1 MLVSPRVVKTQL
13 LRLAISFHI
22 ACIPILIPT
31 LLAFLQATLSL
42 SPFLIQKLNK
52 LGSDLYGTNGQ
63 QNIPHTTTEF
73 IERLKTIIACKCHAT
88 CPVCVP
94 LCNLYT

>member
-1 MLVSPRVVKTQL
+1 MLVLPRVAKTQL
-13 LRLAISFHI
+13 LRLAISDHI
-22 ACIPILIPT
+22 ACNSILLPT

-63 QNIPHTTTEF
+63 QNIPRTTTEF
-73 IERLKTIIACKCHAT
+73 IERLKTIIACKYRACS
-88 CPVCVP
+88 PMYVS
-94 LCNLYT
+94 L